1 MSSNNLGK
9 QFEKRFKEACEKENI
24 FYHRIADAP
33 TSFSGGFTQFT
44 NKSLADAFIFYN
56 KNLFVVEFKSTKYKS
71 ISIEKSKE
79 EKKMIHL
86 HQINNLINAQKY
98 EDVTGCFIFNFRE
111 QDGNDIIDEKTYLM
125 GIDDFSRFIEE
136 NDKSSINE
144 KDVVDY
150 NGIEIECVKK
160 RKWFTYKV
168 ENTLKE
174 YLKKGCLSGGES
186 DI

>member
-71 ISIEKSKE
+71 ISIDFLPSVRFFAI
-79 EKKMIHL
+79 KKTPFL
-86 HQINNLINAQKY
+86 CDLKA
-98 EDVTGCFIFNFRE
+98 IFLTIV
-111 QDGNDIIDEKTYLM
+111 D
-125 GIDDFSRFIEE
+125 RF
-136 NDKSSINE
+136 
-144 KDVVDY
+144 
-150 NGIEIECVKK
+150 
-160 RKWFTYKV
+160 YKF
-168 ENTLKE
+168 
-174 YLKKGCLSGGES
+174 Y
-186 DI
+186 